1 MHQIR
6 QKFKKPRKSK
16 NSNEQEKGKI
26 VEKYNEI
33 EETCQETKQ
42 NKGARCLITYR
53 GIVVKRNSNSIN
65 QAFKIACSEQ
75 NEQGKDL
82 FKRCVTNIG
91 SRSLLNNLEILIDL
105 SISGN
110 GVSMSETRPEKIVK
124 DSINSYTQV
133 PVESMLTT
141 TASLRNYIRSKVK
154 LPIRQAKSLLVSP
167 PQSNDYNLQLIS
179 DKDLSQSRRSENEKL
194 PDLTNEHGYVNQ
206 LADEIEDNLSL
217 VPVQR
222 KENEMK
228 SNVVSNF
235 LINTRSDNFQRH
247 HVHDDT

>member
-1 MHQIR
+1 MCH
-6 QKFKKPRKSK
+6 
-16 NSNEQEKGKI
+16 
-26 VEKYNEI
+26 KY
-33 EETCQETKQ
+33 
-42 NKGARCLITYR
+42 
-53 GIVVKRNSNSIN
+53 
-65 QAFKIACSEQ
+65 
-75 NEQGKDL
+75 
-82 FKRCVTNIG
+82 
-91 SRSLLNNLEILIDL
+91 RSLLNNSEILIDL

-110 GVSMSETRPEKIVK
+110 SVSMSETGPEKIVK
-124 DSINSYTQV
+124 NSIDSYTQV

-154 LPIRQAKSLLVSP
+154 LPIRQAKSLLVPP

-179 DKDLSQSRRSENEKL
+179 DKDLSQSRRSEIL

-206 LADEIEDNLSL
+206 LAEEIEDNLSL

-222 KENEMK
+222 NENEMK